1 MEHVL
6 LTGKKGIQIL
16 VMIEGKFVS
25 PWAIRCSVSVNVAGA
40 IMWHIHFGDSTI
52 RFS

>member
-16 VMIEGKFVS
+16 VMVEGKFVS
-25 PWAIRCSVSVNVAGA
+25 RQTIWCAVSVKVAGALMWHVHFGDSAIRCS
-40 IMWHIHFGDSTI
+40 
-52 RFS
+52 